1 MSTNQ
6 TKAQRRDAARAE
18 ALELQKKQQ
27 AREKRNRVLVL
38 GGLALA
44 VIALGV
50 AIWLIFAE
58 GQKTPMERVENIPA
72 GVVDQTGIPVGADG
86 AAGTE
91 NEGAKTLDVYVDY
104 MCPICGQ
111 FEQLNGASITEMREA
126 GDVTLIVHPVAI
138 LDRASQGTE
147 YSTRAAASAAWVAD
161 RAPEQ
166 FNAYHEALFA
176 NQPEEQSPG
185 LTDEQ
190 LGQIAE
196 GAGVP
201 ADVAA
206 GIADGDAA
214 DTYEE
219 WVGAATGVAGD
230 DPDVVNPETGGLGTP
245 TVLVDGERFAG
256 WQTVGALT
264 EAITGEAP
272 ASDEPSAESSEEP
285 STEPSE

>member
-18 ALELQKKQQ
+18 ALALQKKQQ
-27 AREKRNRVLVL
+27 AREKRNRVIVL
-38 GGLALA
+38 SVLALA
-44 VIALGV
+44 VVGLGV
-50 AIWLIFAE
+50 AIWLILAE
-58 GQKTPMERVENIPA
+58 GQKTPMEKVENIPA
-72 GVVDQTGIPVGADG
+72 GVVEQTGIPVGADG
-86 AAGTE
+86 VAGTE

-104 MCPICGQ
+104 MCPVCGQ
-111 FEQLNGASITEMREA
+111 FESLNGASITEMREA
-126 GDVTLIVHPVAI
+126 GDVTLIVHPISI
-138 LDRASQGTE
+138 LDRTSQGTE

-176 NQPEEQSPG
+176 NQPEEQTPG

-190 LGQIAE
+190 LAQIAQD
-196 GAGVP
+196 AGVP

-206 GIADGDAA
+206 GISDGDAM
-214 DTYEE
+214 DTYGE
-219 WVGAATGVAGD
+219 WVEAATAVAGD
-230 DPDVVNPETGGLGTP
+230 DPDVVNPETGSLGTP
-245 TVLVDGERFAG
+245 SVLIDGERFTT

-264 EAITGEAP
+264 EAITGEAAP
-272 ASDEPSAESSEEP
+272 SSSPSAEP